1 MHIALTQPLCYN
13 VAHDI
18 RMPLLPRRN
27 QSALCAFGKFL
38 WVRAYKVLDL
48 RPGISLHADGD
59 ENGRQASMG
68 TLQVRSLLRP
78 PHAGLNCL
86 IAWGGSI
93 RYYLYYRLL
102 DHMILAACASRQQ
115 RANRRFTTVPR
126 GLSPTAHY
134 SLLLC
139 ACLFAFQCA
148 ALFRATVLA
157 PLLGH
162 PLRGLALRARGIPR
176 ETAGGAQLATRHA
189 APLPHHMLNP
199 VKPLQQ
205 ILTDI

>member
-1 MHIALTQPLCYN
+1 MHIALRQRLCYN

-102 DHMILAACASRQQ
+102 DHMILAACASR
-115 RANRRFTTVPR
+115 RRCANRPFTTVPW
-126 GLSPTAHY
+126 GLSPTVKQADKM
-134 SLLLC
+134 S
-139 ACLFAFQCA
+139 ASAETTKKNA
-148 ALFRATVLA
+148 PRRKVGSRRRMRGASAGERRDSGSRDATPGA
-157 PLLGH
+157 NE
-162 PLRGLALRARGIPR
+162 ARRWYPAD
-176 ETAGGAQLATRHA
+176 EAS
-189 APLPHHMLNP
+189 
-199 VKPLQQ
+199 
-205 ILTDI
+205 

>member
-48 RPGISLHADGD
+48 RTGISLHADGD

-102 DHMILAACASRQQ
+102 DHMILAACASRHQ
-115 RANRRFTTVPR
+115 RANRPFTTVPR
-126 GLSPTAHY
+126 GLSLIFSPILPAPADTP
-134 SLLLC
+134 
-139 ACLFAFQCA
+139 
-148 ALFRATVLA
+148 ALQPSKAT
-157 PLLGH
+157 
-162 PLRGLALRARGIPR
+162 
-176 ETAGGAQLATRHA
+176 
-189 APLPHHMLNP
+189 
-199 VKPLQQ
+199 
-205 ILTDI
+205 

>member
-1 MHIALTQPLCYN
+1 MHIALRQRLCYN

-78 PHAGLNCL
+78 PHTGLNCSGNSRHTL
-86 IAWGGSI
+86 G
-93 RYYLYYRLL
+93 YRLL
-102 DHMILAACASRQQ
+102 GHMILAACASRRQ
-115 RANRRFTTVPR
+115 RANMPFTTVSW
-126 GLSPTAHY
+126 GLSPTVYH
-134 SLLLC
+134 SGRMEMRRDC
-139 ACLFAFQCA
+139 ASETISTVWMPSDHLPTQGDPSSASWQLMSN
-148 ALFRATVLA
+148 ALQKRCPTVSN
-157 PLLGH
+157 
-162 PLRGLALRARGIPR
+162 IFD
-176 ETAGGAQLATRHA
+176 TAS
-189 APLPHHMLNP
+189 
-199 VKPLQQ
+199 
-205 ILTDI
+205 

>member
-18 RMPLLPRRN
+18 RMPLLPSRN

-38 WVRAYKVLDL
+38 WVRAYKVFDL

-102 DHMILAACASRQQ
+102 DHMILAACASRHQ
-115 RANRRFTTVPR
+115 RANRPFTTVPR
-126 GLSPTAHY
+126 GLSPTVYH
-134 SLLLC
+134 SGRMEMRRDC
-139 ACLFAFQCA
+139 ASETISTVWMPSDHLPTQGDPSSVSWQLMSN
-148 ALFRATVLA
+148 ALQKRCPTVSN
-157 PLLGH
+157 
-162 PLRGLALRARGIPR
+162 IFD
-176 ETAGGAQLATRHA
+176 TAS
-189 APLPHHMLNP
+189 
-199 VKPLQQ
+199 
-205 ILTDI
+205 

>member
-13 VAHDI
+13 VAYDI
-18 RMPLLPRRN
+18 RMSLLPRRN

-38 WVRAYKVLDL
+38 WVRAYKVFDL

-102 DHMILAACASRQQ
+102 DHMILAACASR
-115 RANRRFTTVPR
+115 RRCANRPFAMVPR
-126 GLSPTAHY
+126 GLSPTPAPM
-134 SLLLC
+134 
-139 ACLFAFQCA
+139 A
-148 ALFRATVLA
+148 AKSATL
-157 PLLGH
+157 
-162 PLRGLALRARGIPR
+162 
-176 ETAGGAQLATRHA
+176 
-189 APLPHHMLNP
+189 
-199 VKPLQQ
+199 KPLCERLDGIWRKRHIAWEVAPPQRNAMLCGRQ
-205 ILTDI
+205 DNPPSVFPPVDAWMPAAATAPHSITH

>member
-1 MHIALTQPLCYN
+1 MILVVAVTKAFQISTPKVSMHIALRQRLCYN
-13 VAHDI
+13 VAYDI
-18 RMPLLPRRN
+18 RMSLLPRRN

-48 RPGISLHADGD
+48 RTGISLHADGD

-102 DHMILAACASRQQ
+102 DHMILAACASRHQ
-115 RANRRFTTVPR
+115 RANKPFTTVSW
-126 GLSPTAHY
+126 GLSPTVPTVISRHSPVFSC
-134 SLLLC
+134 SLW
-139 ACLFAFQCA
+139 
-148 ALFRATVLA
+148 
-157 PLLGH
+157 
-162 PLRGLALRARGIPR
+162 
-176 ETAGGAQLATRHA
+176 
-189 APLPHHMLNP
+189 LNI
-199 VKPLQQ
+199 
-205 ILTDI
+205 ILNAV